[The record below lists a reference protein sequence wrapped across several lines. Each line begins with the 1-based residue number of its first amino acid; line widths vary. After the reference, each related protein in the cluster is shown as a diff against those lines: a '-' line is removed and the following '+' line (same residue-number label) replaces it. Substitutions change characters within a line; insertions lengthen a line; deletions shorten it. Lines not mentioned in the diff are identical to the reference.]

1 MTPERKTF
9 AGIRPLPPFG
19 RIIKSV
25 VESLQLADPATYDE
39 NSPAPRNLETLR
51 IDGTTH
57 RYAQGDLLKD
67 ATKREILDAVADALS
82 RVAWLPLSDVSG
94 GLADGLGTFASSYEH
109 MSGRLANIALAPEL
123 FARNLAR
130 LLTVDSAVRA
140 GAMDVLDGRHTQRE
154 PCDARPSWAE
164 DSSAKKWIGNLV
176 AASGLKRDHF
186 AKALGATESPLDRIL
201 GKKPSIPSA
210 GTIRRMGALLD
221 EKSVLPN
228 PQSFVIQLR
237 RHYAALHLRREL
249 QHALAINHELL
260 SELIEAFVRIRRA
273 VSSYARS
280 LTVGDHS
287 FPREMFVRIFATA
300 GRHPAD
306 QPFWIFLSQSES
318 VSQWT
323 ELYVV
328 HTRGTFV
335 EWNELRHA
343 QLAGWR
349 EAARAAQHGPAA
361 LRELLPEGQA
371 AAVRRVAPLI
381 AKATALEHAG
391 DRAGSLLL
399 LQQAAEFAP
408 GWPAVW
414 HSLGK
419 AYGGALRW
427 REAESAMRRAVELGS
442 ATPEVVGDLA
452 ALLVYMKQADE
463 AAVLLLSHSMRPEA
477 SPMLA
482 WTWAMIELRRARHAE
497 ALVHAKTAADAG
509 FKPGHASLIAA
520 EAARALGQIAEA
532 NEHEKRARELGWT
545 RDHTPLFRD

>member
-1 MTPERKTF
+1 MTPERRTF

-25 VESLQLADPATYDE
+25 VEALQLADPATYDE

-57 RYAQGDLLKD
+57 RYAKGDLLKD

-82 RVAWLPLSDVSG
+82 RVSWLPLSDVPG
-94 GLADGLGTFASSYEH
+94 GLADGLGKFASSYEH
-109 MSGRLANIALAPEL
+109 MSDRLANIALDPEL

-130 LLTVDSAVRA
+130 LLTVDFAVRA
-140 GAMDVLDGRHTQRE
+140 GAMEVLEGRHTQRE

-201 GKKPSIPSA
+201 GKKPSIPGA

-221 EKSVLPN
+221 EKNVLPK
-228 PQSFVIQLR
+228 PPSFVIQLR

-249 QHALAINHELL
+249 QQALAINHELH

-273 VSSYARS
+273 VSGYARS
-280 LTVGDHS
+280 LGVGGQP
-287 FPREMFVRIFATA
+287 FLREAFVRIFVTA
-300 GRHPAD
+300 GQHPAD
-306 QPFWIFLSQSES
+306 QPFWIYLSQSEP

-349 EAARAAQHGPAA
+349 EVRNAAQQGPAA
-361 LRELLPEGQA
+361 LRELVPEKHA
-371 AAVRRVAPLI
+371 AAVHRIAPLM
-381 AKATALEHAG
+381 AMATALEHAG
-391 DRAGSLLL
+391 DRAGSLLKL
-399 LQQAAEFAP
+399 EQAAKLAP
-408 GWPAVW
+408 ELPGVW

-427 REAESAMRRAVELGS
+427 REAESAMRRAVELD
-442 ATPEVVGDLA
+442 ATTPEVVGDLA
-452 ALLVYMKQADE
+452 AVLVYMKRADE
-463 AAVLLLSHSMRPEA
+463 AAVLLLSLAMRPQA

-497 ALVHAKTAADAG
+497 SLVHAKTAADAG
-509 FKPGHASLIAA
+509 FKPGHANLIAA
-520 EAARALGQIAEA
+520 EAALALGQIAEA

-545 RDHTPLFRD
+545 RDHAPIFRD